1 MNFIIPFC
9 KVDELRTLYSMGH
22 YSVWSMIGTHVMAII
37 IFLAEHSLEYW
48 NKPIS
53 LSKLLTMEWKE
64 EFRIMAWAVH

>member
-1 MNFIIPFC
+1 
-9 KVDELRTLYSMGH
+9 
-22 YSVWSMIGTHVMAII
+22 MIGTHVMAII